1 MPQLHSHR
9 MHADD
14 FHSTPRSVTIPRT
27 VSFRY
32 PNVYSGYHAV
42 NCLAEISVDAPLS
55 TLLPGGTCPRDDR
68 GAVVPVD
75 RPRPPGG
82 SAPLQRPAPVA
93 HGDHAETA
101 ERAPPYPLSGR
112 G

>member
-68 GAVVPVD
+68 GAVAPVD

-82 SAPLQRPAPVA
+82 SPPPPAPCPVA
-93 HGDHAETA
+93 RGAHPDVPR
-101 ERAPPYPLSGR
+101 RAPPPPP
-112 G
+112 